1 MSRDEDVEDN
11 VGATG
16 VNEALEKDEAE
27 KKLEKLLFGDD
38 AGFLEGLNSHLGDQR
53 VTARTVPGRADAED
67 AEDAEDAGEEDLGI
81 IADEDVPTS

>member
-1 MSRDEDVEDN
+1 MEDN
-11 VGATG
+11 VGAIG
-16 VNEALEKDEAE
+16 VNEESERDEAE

-38 AGFLEGLNSHLGDQR
+38 AGFLEGLKSHLGDQR
-53 VTARTVPGRADAED
+53 VTARTVPGSAD